1 MDVHNYK
8 LTPRGLKILKMDT
21 LRLNDYLN
29 QVMLENPVIEIEE
42 NLTGYTDED
51 LRARKAEWLESNDFE
66 EGLSYF
72 DKETELPQAEEP
84 DYAMLNA
91 KDGETLEQHLLA
103 QIAELPLSEQ
113 VRNAASYLIG
123 CLDENGYLLARPQD
137 LTEQGFC
144 ESEYE
149 EALSIIHNLEPLGL
163 GASSLKECLLLQLDE
178 EDTVARQLLDE
189 IDLTGSADIHQMCER
204 FERTQQEIEQAML
217 RIRLL
222 NPKPGS
228 QYQSHSRSPYIQ
240 PDVVMIKFIDEYY
253 VALSDFAFP
262 QIKINED
269 YLNMFR
275 RVDGEERRYLEE
287 KIAGAEDLQHEIEFR
302 GKTLVEVTK
311 ALIKLQEPFFR
322 YGPRYMKLLPIAE
335 LAQAL
340 GMEIELVSATLK
352 NKYLQSP
359 FGVYPMK
366 FFLAREHHPQQ
377 EGMEAIRD
385 KLTQLIQEE
394 HPDTPYS
401 DEQLA
406 QLMAQDGVFLTD
418 DMVERLREEMNI
430 PDSDHRI
437 FYDPQHDLEDED
449 DCDDDH
455 CDCDH
460 EHCDCDHEHE
470 HCGCEHDHC
479 DCGHHH

>member
-1 MDVHNYK
+1 
-8 LTPRGLKILKMDT
+8 
-21 LRLNDYLN
+21 
-29 QVMLENPVIEIEE
+29 
-42 NLTGYTDED
+42 
-51 LRARKAEWLESNDFE
+51 
-66 EGLSYF
+66 
-72 DKETELPQAEEP
+72 
-84 DYAMLNA
+84 
-91 KDGETLEQHLLA
+91 
-103 QIAELPLSEQ
+103 
-113 VRNAASYLIG
+113 
-123 CLDENGYLLARPQD
+123 
-137 LTEQGFC
+137 
-144 ESEYE
+144 
-149 EALSIIHNLEPLGL
+149 
-163 GASSLKECLLLQLDE
+163 
-178 EDTVARQLLDE
+178 
-189 IDLTGSADIHQMCER
+189 
-204 FERTQQEIEQAML
+204 
-217 RIRLL
+217 
-222 NPKPGS
+222 
-228 QYQSHSRSPYIQ
+228 
-240 PDVVMIKFIDEYY
+240 MIKFIDEYY

-287 KIAGAEDLQHEIEFR
+287 KIADAEDLQHEIEFR

-311 ALIKLQEPFFR
+311 TLIKLQEPFFR

-340 GMEIELVSATLK
+340 GMETELVSATLK

-437 FYDPQHDLEDED
+437 FYDPQHDLEDDD

-460 EHCDCDHEHE
+460 EHCDCEHEHE

>member
-1 MDVHNYK
+1 
-8 LTPRGLKILKMDT
+8 
-21 LRLNDYLN
+21 
-29 QVMLENPVIEIEE
+29 
-42 NLTGYTDED
+42 
-51 LRARKAEWLESNDFE
+51 
-66 EGLSYF
+66 
-72 DKETELPQAEEP
+72 
-84 DYAMLNA
+84 
-91 KDGETLEQHLLA
+91 
-103 QIAELPLSEQ
+103 
-113 VRNAASYLIG
+113 
-123 CLDENGYLLARPQD
+123 
-137 LTEQGFC
+137 
-144 ESEYE
+144 
-149 EALSIIHNLEPLGL
+149 
-163 GASSLKECLLLQLDE
+163 
-178 EDTVARQLLDE
+178 
-189 IDLTGSADIHQMCER
+189 
-204 FERTQQEIEQAML
+204 
-217 RIRLL
+217 
-222 NPKPGS
+222 
-228 QYQSHSRSPYIQ
+228 
-240 PDVVMIKFIDEYY
+240 
-253 VALSDFAFP
+253 
-262 QIKINED
+262 
-269 YLNMFR
+269 
-275 RVDGEERRYLEE
+275 
-287 KIAGAEDLQHEIEFR
+287 
-302 GKTLVEVTK
+302 
-311 ALIKLQEPFFR
+311 
-322 YGPRYMKLLPIAE
+322 MKLLPIAE

-340 GMEIELVSATLK
+340 GMETELVSATLK

-460 EHCDCDHEHE
+460 EHCDHEHE
-470 HCGCEHDHC
+470 HCGCEHEHC